1 MADRTEM
8 SDEVKS
14 QLQALEDA
22 LTEQLDAYEDE
33 VRARLER
40 LKDIQEAVGAS
51 AAVEAASTSAT
62 EKWYG
67 VFDQFFYD
75 GAR

>member
-14 QLQALEDA
+14 QLRALEDA

-33 VRARLER
+33 VRARLKR
-40 LKDIQEAVGAS
+40 LKDVQEAIGAS
-51 AAVEAASTSAT
+51 AVVEEASTSAT

-75 GAR
+75 GTR